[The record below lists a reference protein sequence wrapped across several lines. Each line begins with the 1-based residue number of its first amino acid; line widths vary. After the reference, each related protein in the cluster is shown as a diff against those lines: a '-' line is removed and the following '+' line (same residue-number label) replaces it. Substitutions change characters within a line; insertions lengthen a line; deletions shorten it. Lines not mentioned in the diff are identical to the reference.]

1 VIVILVLLLAAVVG
15 GWVLYLNA
23 QLAAVPRFKI
33 DLERAGRPA
42 VAAQAGSSTNIL
54 LAGVDDGFGT
64 DLRDALEADDWPK
77 GVFRSDTIM
86 VVHIAVDP
94 SEIELISIPRDSYVP
109 VKGYGR
115 TKINAA
121 FSYGGPSLL
130 ARTVEDLVD
139 LRIDHVAVLD
149 LEGFRKI
156 TEEMGGVTVQV
167 PGTGPENLEGDAA
180 LEYVRERESL
190 PNGDFDRIQR
200 QQNVL
205 RALVTKTASSGAL
218 NSPIG
223 ITRLVSSIT
232 SHLAV
237 DESFTNSTIRSLA
250 LDSRGVRPRD
260 IRFVTVPTRG
270 TATIDGA
277 SVVRLHTA
285 AVREMFAAVARGQF
299 ESWYATN
306 PVDELP
312 GPADVS

>member
-1 VIVILVLLLAAVVG
+1 
-15 GWVLYLNA
+15 
-23 QLAAVPRFKI
+23 
-33 DLERAGRPA
+33 
-42 VAAQAGSSTNIL
+42 
-54 LAGVDDGFGT
+54 
-64 DLRDALEADDWPK
+64 
-77 GVFRSDTIM
+77 M

-156 TEEMGGVTVQV
+156 TRRWRRHGAGA
-167 PGTGPENLEGDAA
+167 GTSPENLEGDAA

-205 RALVTKTASSGAL
+205 RALVTQDRQQRRTEQPDRDHPAGQL
-218 NSPIG
+218 DHQSPG
-223 ITRLVSSIT
+223 GRRELHEQHDPVPG
-232 SHLAV
+232 V
-237 DESFTNSTIRSLA
+237 
-250 LDSRGVRPRD
+250 DSRGVDGPATSASSPFRRAGPRPSTAPAWCGSTR
-260 IRFVTVPTRG
+260 RRCGRCSRPWPGVSSSPGMPPTRW
-270 TATIDGA
+270 T
-277 SVVRLHTA
+277 S
-285 AVREMFAAVARGQF
+285 
-299 ESWYATN
+299 S
-306 PVDELP
+306 PVP
-312 GPADVS
+312 PT